1 MFLHVSVTHDAF
13 HSGSLN
19 RVFIFAIQRYATSMI
34 QNKKPPRA
42 IRKLKIPMRKEKDI
56 ELEVLLWLNSQRGC
70 FAWKNKS
77 MGTFNAKR
85 GVYLRPTHRFSE
97 KGSSDILGIW
107 QGYML
112 CIEVKSQRGKLMPHQ
127 ELFLDRINEL
137 GAIAFVAR
145 SLDDVKAHLIEAQI
159 LKIQNG

>member
-1 MFLHVSVTHDAF
+1 
-13 HSGSLN
+13 
-19 RVFIFAIQRYATSMI
+19 MI
-34 QNKKPPRA
+34 RNKKVPRA
-42 IRKLKIPMRKEKDI
+42 ILKLKPQVRKEKDI
-56 ELEVLLWLNSQRGC
+56 EQEILLWLNYQKGC

-85 GVYLRPTHRFSE
+85 GVYLKPTHRFSE

-112 CIEVKSQRGKLMPHQ
+112 CIEVKSEKGRLMPHQ
-127 ELFLDRINEL
+127 AVFLDRMHEL

-145 SLDDVKAHLIEAQI
+145 SLEDVKAHLIEGQI
-159 LKIQNG
+159 LKVLNY